1 MLGAHPCVQDW
12 LNEDR
17 TAHAKHS
24 FDERVAT
31 GNLNVPELTV
41 EAVENSMG
49 NIGHGLRFRLSE
61 AVASNRNMVGKFY
74 TSKYTDKG
82 LARQLKIEWGY
93 AEDLVKHVRMCE
105 VPLNDLGAHHL
116 SVDTKLWVDALHKV
130 RAALAPPDAHV
141 PLPMLE
147 TSRFGRPTSES
158 SASSTS
164 ST

>member
-82 LARQLKIEWGY
+82 LARLLYPARDDQ
-93 AEDLVKHVRMCE
+93 
-105 VPLNDLGAHHL
+105 GAG
-116 SVDTKLWVDALHKV
+116 T
-130 RAALAPPDAHV
+130 RAHIYSMYAHV
-141 PLPMLE
+141 CATLLPL
-147 TSRFGRPTSES
+147 
-158 SASSTS
+158 
-164 ST
+164 